1 MVDKVV
7 EKLKY
12 SYIAGGNINLYTL
25 DVSIKAEHIPILW
38 LLLHS

>member
-7 EKLKY
+7 EKLEY
-12 SYIAGGNINLYTL
+12 SYIAGGNVNLYTQ
-25 DVSIKAEHIPILW
+25 VSIKAEHIPILW